1 MILSRSYFLFS
12 VLMFPFRFI
21 DRRPLMD
28 EQLGSY
34 IFRQIVNAIDY
45 LHSLKILHRDIKDEN
60 IIIDQYFHVKL
71 IDFGSATFMEDEKL
85 FSTFY
90 GTTEYCSPEVL
101 AGNKYAGPE
110 LEIWSLGVTLF
121 VLIFFENPFID
132 IEETLH
138 SELAMPHAVSAPL
151 EHILTAML
159 DKNPKSRC
167 TMKELV
173 SDPWI
178 TQELNSSNFN
188 FSWIVPCE
196 SHESNPEKYFT
207 GQIYSS
213 ATGLSITSP
222 HDSLSLADEE
232 DSMIDADDDI
242 EDDLEELQKHEFDY
256 RKCRKLICLNLFY
269 FISFSSAD
277 SEIYFR
283 FNSR

>member
-1 MILSRSYFLFS
+1 
-12 VLMFPFRFI
+12 
-21 DRRPLMD
+21 MD

-71 IDFGSATFMEDEKL
+71 IDFGSATFMEDGKL

-138 SELAMPHAVSAPL
+138 SELVMPHAVSAPL
-151 EHILTAML
+151 EHILTSML
-159 DKNPKSRC
+159 DKNPKFRC
-167 TMKELV
+167 SMKELV

-196 SHESNPEKYFT
+196 GHESNPDKYFT

-222 HDSLSLADEE
+222 HDNLSLADEE

-242 EDDLEELQKHEFDY
+242 EDDLEDLHEFDY
-256 RKCRKLICLNLFY
+256 RKCRKFILLNLFY
-269 FISFSSAD
+269 
-277 SEIYFR
+277 
-283 FNSR
+283 